1 MIEYAGEMVRPTVAD
16 QREAGS
22 YNQLVGAGTYV
33 FCLDDDF
40 MVDATKAGNMAHLL
54 NHSCQPNCYSK
65 HVHVWDET
73 LGVKVPH
80 VVICAKQ
87 AIPVSE
93 ELTYDYRCACLV
105 YCIARWHNCTLVEP
119 CKGVHSVERGRMCCV
134 ALRWRQVA
142 QAQADTISSIAA
154 DGCVLGRAT
163 ARQHTS
169 WLLTASFG
177 MMIMSNMFRHVLLAI
192 NNRFALLSKR
202 AKQ

>member
-1 MIEYAGEMVRPTVAD
+1 MVIEYAGEMVRPTVAD

-65 HVHVWDET
+65 HVHVWDEK

-87 AIPVSE
+87 AIPVRE
-93 ELTYDYRCACLV
+93 ELTYDYRYAAWYIVLPLCTTVFVLSLSKVFALLTEAACVVRYSNGTKWGKRRLT
-105 YCIARWHNCTLVEP
+105 IP
-119 CKGVHSVERGRMCCV
+119 
-134 ALRWRQVA
+134 ALQQMANGYVV
-142 QAQADTISSIAA
+142 
-154 DGCVLGRAT
+154 GHAT
-163 ARQHTS
+163 VRQHTE
-169 WLLTASFG
+169 
-177 MMIMSNMFRHVLLAI
+177 
-192 NNRFALLSKR
+192 
-202 AKQ
+202 